1 MYSMY
6 AARGDP
12 EYELLMER
20 ITSNPEY
27 VASSVQDGLKKVEE
41 SRYVYHGFDG
51 IVSGYLR

>member
-1 MYSMY
+1 MY